1 MPGTDMYTGS
11 SLYTE
16 HNRCKMQTAHMA
28 EKNQK
33 PSATPDS
40 AEWRKA
46 MTSRHELGK
55 GAKQAGE
62 KSTSSEKQFSFSS
75 TKGGKYRGFQKLHL
89 VTSSVS
95 QLGFFPN
102 GAILSPAAQGA
113 GFIHAQLKT
122 TTWYQVTT

>member
-1 MPGTDMYTGS
+1 MPGTHMYTGS

-62 KSTSSEKQFSFSS
+62 KSASSKKQFSFSS
-75 TKGGKYRGFQKLHL
+75 TKGGQISWFPKTPSGH
-89 VTSSVS
+89 
-95 QLGFFPN
+95 QL
-102 GAILSPAAQGA
+102 S
-113 GFIHAQLKT
+113 
-122 TTWYQVTT
+122 